1 MLTQIATGMWT
12 ALKHTWKPRVTIEYP
27 EVKKERP
34 PFFRGRHRLQRYED
48 GLERCVGCALCA
60 AVCPSEAIYLEAEE
74 NDPNNP
80 VSAGER
86 YAKVYQIHLLRCIFC
101 GFCEEACPEDA
112 IVMGPSYELATYSR
126 GALIADKNLMVDP
139 VEKGFGHWKKEE
151 RLRSHIEPA
160 LDTGSVKR

>member
-1 MLTQIATGMWT
+1 MLTQIAKGMWT
-12 ALKHTWKPRVTIEYP
+12 ALKHTWMPRVTLQYP
-27 EVKKERP
+27 EQKKERP

-74 NDPNNP
+74 NDPANP

-86 YAKVYQIHLLRCIFC
+86 HAKVYEIHLLRCIFC

-112 IVMGPSYELATYSR
+112 IVMGPNYELADDER
-126 GALIADKNLMVDP
+126 RAFVVDKSVMVDP
-139 VEKGFGHWKKEE
+139 IEKGFGDWKKEE
-151 RLRSHIEPA
+151 RFRSHIDPS
-160 LDTGSVKR
+160 LDTGNAGH